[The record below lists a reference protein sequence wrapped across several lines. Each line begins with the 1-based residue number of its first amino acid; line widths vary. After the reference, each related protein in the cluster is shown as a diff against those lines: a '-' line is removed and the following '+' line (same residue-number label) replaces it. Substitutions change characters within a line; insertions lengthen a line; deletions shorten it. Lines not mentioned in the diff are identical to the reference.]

1 MLYEDALD
9 LEGADAVA
17 GREDHVVRA
26 AHEPQIPV
34 LVLVR
39 PVAGEVVAVPEDGPG
54 LLRLIPVL
62 LEEARNPAGERDV
75 ARLVRPALVALRVYY
90 AYVAAGGGLA
100 HRAGPDLEAWKIP
113 GEQGVLRLAVAVV
126 DSDVVQLLPP

>member
-26 AHEPQIPV
+26 AHEPQVPV
-34 LVLVR
+34 LVPVR
-39 PVAGEVVAVPEDGPG
+39 PVAGEVVAVPEDGSG

-62 LEEARNPAGERDV
+62 LEKARNPASECDV
-75 ARLVRPALVALRVYY
+75 ARLVRLALVALRVYY

-100 HRAGPDLEAWKIP
+100 HRTRSEERRVGKECRSRWSPYH
-113 GEQGVLRLAVAVV
+113 
-126 DSDVVQLLPP
+126 